1 MIEFSKSDLV
11 ITLQNFD
18 VDQYCKLLDMLVF
31 AYRTVQDDSNYYPN
45 MYLIGVLI
53 EELLPSP
60 DHLKKPM

>member
-18 VDQYCKLLDMLVF
+18 VEQYCKLLDMLVF
-31 AYRTVQDDSNYYPN
+31 AYRTVQDDSNYYPD

>member
-1 MIEFSKSDLV
+1 MIEFSKSDLF

-31 AYRTVQDDSNYYPN
+31 AYRTVQDDSNYYPD

>member
-31 AYRTVQDDSNYYPN
+31 AYRTVQDDSNYYPD